1 MDLQARAYVLNMTQH
16 NGECGCV
23 FCEQPEVV
31 KKGKGNCRVY
41 LYNETQAPK
50 RTNESIVAAAIEASE
65 TNKRV
70 KGMLGRNVFIYL
82 TYLSLVTNI
91 VVDYMHGCLLGVTK
105 KLLSLWFDSQN
116 NDKPFFLGS
125 KVKSI
130 DKYLKNVK
138 PPYLIHRLP
147 RRIENNY
154 GHWKAPELRAW
165 LLFYSL
171 PILKAYLPRTYL
183 EHYSC
188 LEESIYLLLGDA
200 ISSADLERAESLLT
214 VFIKHFGTCYGK
226 ENDGMN
232 VHNLGHLVDGVRQWG
247 PLWAYS
253 CFGVKSFNGEIL
265 KSVHGTGNV
274 CNQIFWS
281 LQAEKH

>member
-1 MDLQARAYVLNMTQH
+1 M
-16 NGECGCV
+16 
-23 FCEQPEVV
+23 
-31 KKGKGNCRVY
+31 
-41 LYNETQAPK
+41 
-50 RTNESIVAAAIEASE
+50 AAAIEASE

-125 KVKSI
+125 KIKSI

-165 LLFYSL
+165 LLFYNL

-183 EHYSC
+183 EHHSC

-200 ISSADLERAESLLT
+200 ISPADQDRAESLLT
-214 VFIKHFGTCYGK
+214 VFIKYFGTCYG
-226 ENDGMN
+226 
-232 VHNLGHLVDGVRQWG
+232 
-247 PLWAYS
+247 
-253 CFGVKSFNGEIL
+253 
-265 KSVHGTGNV
+265 
-274 CNQIFWS
+274 
-281 LQAEKH
+281 

>member
-1 MDLQARAYVLNMTQH
+1 M
-16 NGECGCV
+16 
-23 FCEQPEVV
+23 FCEQPGEVV

-65 TNKRV
+65 TYKRV
-70 KGMLGRNVFIYL
+70 KGMLGHNVFIYL
-82 TYLSLVTNI
+82 ALVTKS

-105 KLLSLWFDSQN
+105 KLLRLWFDSQI

-125 KVKSI
+125 RVKSI

-154 GHWKAPELRAW
+154 GLWKAPELRAW

-188 LEESIYLLLGDA
+188 
-200 ISSADLERAESLLT
+200 
-214 VFIKHFGTCYGK
+214 
-226 ENDGMN
+226 
-232 VHNLGHLVDGVRQWG
+232 
-247 PLWAYS
+247 
-253 CFGVKSFNGEIL
+253 
-265 KSVHGTGNV
+265 
-274 CNQIFWS
+274 
-281 LQAEKH
+281 

>member
-1 MDLQARAYVLNMTQH
+1 MIHKTTISR
-16 NGECGCV
+16 
-23 FCEQPEVV
+23 
-31 KKGKGNCRVY
+31 
-41 LYNETQAPK
+41 
-50 RTNESIVAAAIEASE
+50 S
-65 TNKRV
+65 
-70 KGMLGRNVFIYL
+70 
-82 TYLSLVTNI
+82 
-91 VVDYMHGCLLGVTK
+91 
-105 KLLSLWFDSQN
+105 
-116 NDKPFFLGS
+116 FLGS

-147 RRIENNY
+147 RRIENHY

-200 ISSADLERAESLLT
+200 ISTADLDRAESLLT

-226 ENDGMN
+226 ETVGMN

-253 CFGVKSFNGEIL
+253 CFGFKSFNGEIL
-265 KSVHGTGNV
+265 KSVHRT
-274 CNQIFWS
+274 
-281 LQAEKH
+281 